1 MATVDEALA
10 RLHAVAKPD
19 QLEGMARYGMTRH
32 TIMFHGMAVD
42 NRLGI
47 SIPDL
52 RRIAKQTGRDHALA
66 LELWDTGIAEARILA
81 SMVDEPDA
89 VTAGQMDFWVQD
101 FDSWDVCDQICMNL
115 FDKTPLAWD
124 KVYAWAERDEEY
136 VKRAAYALIACLAWH
151 DKEAEDARF
160 LALMPLI
167 VQGATDDRNYVKKA
181 VSWALRHIGKRNA
194 ALHDAALETAA
205 QLREMDSK
213 PARWIGAAAERDLNS
228 EATQRRLQKQA
239 S

>member
-10 RLHAVAKPD
+10 ALHALAKPD
-19 QLEGMARYGMTRH
+19 QLAGMARYGM
-32 TIMFHGMAVD
+32 AVN

-47 SIPDL
+47 KIPEL
-52 RRIAKQTGRDHALA
+52 RRLARQTGRDHALA
-66 LELWDTGIAEARILA
+66 LALWDTAIAEARILA

-89 VTAGQMDFWVQD
+89 VTAEQMDAWVQD
-101 FDSWDVCDQICMNL
+101 LDSWDVCDQVCMNL
-115 FDKTPLAWD
+115 FDKTPLAWER
-124 KVYAWAERDEEY
+124 VHEWAERDEEY

-151 DKEAEDARF
+151 DNTAEDARF

-194 ALHDAALETAA
+194 VLHDAVLATAA
-205 QLREMDSK
+205 DLRTMDSK
-213 PARWIGAAAERDLNS
+213 SARWIGKDAVRDLNS
-228 EATQRRLQKQA
+228 EATQTRLQKQA
-239 S
+239 AKNAQV